1 MDGRRYLLVPQGNN
15 CIYCNDGTELQC
27 PKCSDGE
34 SCQFT
39 VPLDCTQCATSVCMQ
54 DEEAGSDKGGGG
66 LNIGGIIGGIVGGIV
81 MLAVATCLVWR
92 FYIRPKRSQTP
103 ISMYVED
110 VDLVQGSEKDAPS
123 RGTRPPSAC
132 TVHSIAPTVL
142 TRASNIIQIAY
153 IPVVTNRVTPMP
165 PNGNQAQ
172 GIDDEHFVVPSDL
185 QDSAYLGLS
194 GYSDRTSYAR
204 WRDSSYWVRSL

>member
-1 MDGRRYLLVPQGNN
+1 
-15 CIYCNDGTELQC
+15 
-27 PKCSDGE
+27 
-34 SCQFT
+34 
-39 VPLDCTQCATSVCMQ
+39 MQ

-81 MLAVATCLVWR
+81 MLAVATCLVWK

-165 PNGNQAQ
+165 PN
-172 GIDDEHFVVPSDL
+172 VLLPPRPSDPPASCRG
-185 QDSAYLGLS
+185 QPSP
-194 GYSDRTSYAR
+194 RNR
-204 WRDSSYWVRSL
+204 R